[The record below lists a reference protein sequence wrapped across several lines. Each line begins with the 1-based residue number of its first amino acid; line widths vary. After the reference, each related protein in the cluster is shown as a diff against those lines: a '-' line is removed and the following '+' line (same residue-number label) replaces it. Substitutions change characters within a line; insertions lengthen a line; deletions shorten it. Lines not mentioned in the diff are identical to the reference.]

1 MSSFFRSYS
10 LFLWKN
16 YRQKVRGS
24 GDTCCEVM
32 TPIILIALFAW
43 LYAVTDNTTFPATTY
58 ECAGRFGDSGA
69 SDFAYLPRA
78 LNASNR
84 RLGLVGRAA
93 PAFATHL
100 AFNYPGLS
108 ASDIAPLNCHSLNPN
123 TTSTTAAAFFPSFN
137 GLTIQFPTEAAMEAY
152 ILDEKYGTDAAHPG
166 IELAVVFDDTSSVTT
181 RTGAWA
187 YRLRPNIT
195 SFPNHIPD
203 TSKAG
208 DPLQIGPNLDL
219 LSNYFFSY
227 SGTTG
232 INVPGIVPLQ
242 LAVDRFILGS
252 RAAPIDANAVNGEF
266 ADLAAFLLE
275 WNCSNFNPD
284 ASTILAVNNFFSSHA
299 MLPQR
304 VRVAAFP
311 THSYQLTQFYAFVS
325 SVLALFFVISLLFPS
340 FNLIRGIV
348 MEKETRLREG
358 MRMMGMSDLAI
369 TAAWFTTYAFGIF
382 LIIAFAIALTVKLS
396 FFPRS
401 DFFLLFML
409 FWLFGIA
416 STALCYLI
424 SVFFSRSKVASN
436 LGALLFIAS
445 FFPYFKVNGA
455 DASTAGK
462 GWASLSASV
471 AFGLALDAIT
481 TLEASNVG
489 STFPTSNALVKGYSV
504 QQALYYMAVDAVLY
518 MLVALY
524 LSTVV
529 PGEFGVPQPWWFPL
543 SPATW
548 DPAGYGGRGLFDAW
562 RAFLKGARH
571 APRNNNK
578 FSLNSDES
586 STSLIQ
592 GGDEQGLSALINE
605 PASGPHFEAPSNAL
619 LDLGRAGRGLAVRG
633 MRKAFDTPDGIKIA
647 VAGVDLDMY
656 EGQIFALLGH
666 NGAGKSTLISMLTG
680 LIPPTAGDAWTYGL
694 SVSGDLA
701 RMRESMGVCE

>member
-1 MSSFFRSYS
+1 
-10 LFLWKN
+10 
-16 YRQKVRGS
+16 
-24 GDTCCEVM
+24 M
-32 TPIILIALFAW
+32 TPIALIALFA
-43 LYAVTDNTTFPATTY
+43 LLFAYTDNTTFPVATY

-84 RLGLVGRAA
+84 RLALVGGAA
-93 PAFATHL
+93 PAFANFL
-100 AFNYPGLS
+100 ALNYPGLD
-108 ASDIAPLNCHSLNPN
+108 ASDVAPLNCFLLNYN
-123 TTSTTAAAFFPSFN
+123 TSISPVPPFFPSFN
-137 GLTIQFPTEAAMEAY
+137 GLTLEFPSEAALETY
-152 ILDEKYGTDAAHPG
+152 VLDGKYGADAAHPG
-166 IELAVVFDDTSSVTT
+166 IELAVVFDDTSSVTPGG
-181 RTGAWA
+181 GAWA
-187 YRLRPNIT
+187 YRLRPNV
-195 SFPNHIPD
+195 SAVPN
-203 TSKAG
+203 TGKSG
-208 DPLQIGPNLDL
+208 DSLQIGPNFDVLT
-219 LSNYFFSY
+219 NYFLSV
-227 SGTTG
+227 SAITSA
-232 INVPGIVPLQ
+232 PGVVPLQ

-252 RAAPIDANAVNGEF
+252 RAAPAANAMDGAV
-266 ADLAAFLLE
+266 ADMAAFMLE
-275 WNCSNFNPD
+275 WGCYNPNPD
-284 ASTILAVNNFFSSHA
+284 NSTILAVNNFFTSHTL
-299 MLPQR
+299 LPQR

-311 THSYQLTQFYAFVS
+311 THSYQVTQFYAFVS

-348 MEKETRLREG
+348 MEKEMRLREG

-369 TAAWFTTYAFGIF
+369 TAAWFTTYAFGTF

-401 DFFLLFML
+401 DAFLLFML

-416 STALCYLI
+416 STSLCYLI

-436 LGALLFIAS
+436 LGALLFIAA

-455 DASTAGK
+455 DASSADK

-471 AFGLALDAIT
+471 AFGLALDVIT

-489 STFPTSNALVKGYSV
+489 TSFSTSNAIVNGYSV
-504 QQALYYMAVDAVLY
+504 QQALYYMAADAVLY

-524 LSTVV
+524 LSAVI

-548 DPAGYGGRGLFDAW
+548 DPVGFGGRSFFEAW
-562 RAFLKGARH
+562 SAFLKGARH
-571 APRNNNK
+571 APRSNNK
-578 FSLNSDES
+578 SSLNNDETS
-586 STSLIQ
+586 ASLIR
-592 GGDEQGLSALINE
+592 GGDEELSALKNE
-605 PASGPHFEAPSNAL
+605 PASGPNFEAPSTAL

-633 MRKAFDTPDGIKIA
+633 MRKAFDTPDGVKLA

-694 SVSGDLA
+694 SVSSDLA